1 MVNRSTVVE
10 CLEHARPERIHDP
23 LTGVYTWSYAELQIH
38 QAWHNT
44 ALPHQD
50 LGWIDIDLREFT
62 SINDTFGFSVGD
74 RILQEVATGITRHLQ
89 KGELCARR
97 GPDEFCV
104 LLHHDAAERVPEL
117 SQQILAEVA
126 GLRPMAEQG
135 GEPVSC
141 SIGTA
146 TTLGDPGIS
155 SGSQLIECAEHAR
168 FAADRSEDTRII
180 SWSDLKSSGEAS
192 IALHPVLVVDDDPQV
207 ITLIK
212 RILPHDLYEVTGT
225 ESVAEAMALLEKG
238 QRFEV
243 MLTDLSL
250 PHQDGIEMIRLGR
263 SVDPEMIP
271 VVVSGNI
278 SKDSEGKL
286 QEKGAYEIIRKPFQP
301 KYLKQVVQNATELY
315 TRSLRKS
322 QLS

>member
-1 MVNRSTVVE
+1 
-10 CLEHARPERIHDP
+10 
-23 LTGVYTWSYAELQIH
+23 
-38 QAWHNT
+38 
-44 ALPHQD
+44 
-50 LGWIDIDLREFT
+50 
-62 SINDTFGFSVGD
+62 
-74 RILQEVATGITRHLQ
+74 
-89 KGELCARR
+89 
-97 GPDEFCV
+97 
-104 LLHHDAAERVPEL
+104 
-117 SQQILAEVA
+117 
-126 GLRPMAEQG
+126 
-135 GEPVSC
+135 
-141 SIGTA
+141 
-146 TTLGDPGIS
+146 
-155 SGSQLIECAEHAR
+155 
-168 FAADRSEDTRII
+168 
-180 SWSDLKSSGEAS
+180 
-192 IALHPVLVVDDDPQV
+192 
-207 ITLIK
+207 
-212 RILPHDLYEVTGT
+212 VTGT